1 MLTMPICAGAPSL
14 WVPGA
19 IWVASARVRPPQ
31 PPKKWAL
38 LWLNPLKLQGVVTT
52 LTWDT
57 LPQTLQRCGDN
68 LSEKL
73 ASDFTHDH
81 EVAWRAFYAVWSSY
95 NNTVDMM
102 QVAIQ

>member
-38 LWLNPLKLQGVVTT
+38 LWLNPLKVNGIRTGIGVTPGV
-52 LTWDT
+52 
-57 LPQTLQRCGDN
+57 
-68 LSEKL
+68 L
-73 ASDFTHDH
+73 AIVIWIFS
-81 EVAWRAFYAVWSSY
+81 A
-95 NNTVDMM
+95 
-102 QVAIQ
+102 